1 MQIVFTPAPT
11 AAPALLALPVA
22 KDLAGRGAWPGLA
35 GPHQALADAAAR
47 AARFDGEAGA
57 IVELFV
63 AGDAAGGASE
73 GQSGGATRI
82 LLLGVGAGDEPGW
95 EKAGGALVAKLLTS
109 GATEVTVDLSA
120 ADAGAKAAARFAA
133 AAAQRGW
140 RYDRFRTKLP
150 EKQKPTL
157 ATVTIAGAPE
167 GTDTA
172 WAAQDAVTRGLALTR
187 DLVAAPPNILYPETF
202 VEHVTKD
209 VEGLGLEVIVVD
221 EAEMTAHGMGAL
233 LGVSQGSVREARI
246 LALRWN
252 GAGEG
257 DPTLAF
263 VGKGVTFDTGGIS
276 LKPGA
281 GMEDMKWDMGGA
293 GAVAGTMKALAAR
306 KAKVNVVGV
315 MGLVENMPD
324 GNAQRPGDVVTS
336 MSGQTIE
343 ILNTDAEGRLVLAD
357 AITWTQKTF
366 KPKTIV
372 DLATLTG
379 AMIVSLGNEYGGL
392 FSNDDGLAD
401 KLLAAGLATG
411 DKLWRFPLSD
421 TYNKLID
428 SPIADMKNVGPRG
441 AGSITAAQFIQRFV
455 DEGVAWAHLD
465 IAGMVWSD
473 KPGAT
478 YDKGATGY
486 GVKLLDRLVAEHF
499 EG

>member
-1 MQIVFTPAPT
+1 MQIAFTSTAPS
-11 AAPALLALPVA
+11 APAILALPID
-22 KDLAGRGAWPGLA
+22 KDAVGRGQWGGLGEGHRA
-35 GPHQALADAAAR
+35 IADAAAK

-63 AGDAAGGASE
+63 ADD
-73 GQSGGATRI
+73 GQAKQ
-82 LLLGVGAGDEPGW
+82 LLLVGVGSGDEAGW
-95 EKAGGALVAKLLTS
+95 SKAGGALVARLLTS
-109 GATEVTVDLSA
+109 GATELVADLSG
-120 ADAGAKAAARFAA
+120 ADATPQAAARFAA
-133 AAAQRGW
+133 AAAQRAW
-140 RYDRFRTKLP
+140 RYDHYRTKLTD
-150 EKQKPTL
+150 KQKVSLTTL
-157 ATVTIAGAPE
+157 TIAGAPD
-167 GTDTA
+167 GTDAA
-172 WAAQDAVTRGLALTR
+172 WAAQDAVTQGLELTR
-187 DLVAAPPNILYPETF
+187 NLVAAPPNILYPETF
-202 VEHVTKD
+202 VEQVRES
-209 VEGLGLEVIVVD
+209 VEGLGLEIIVLGED
-221 EAEMTAHGMGAL
+221 EMREHGMGAL
-233 LGVSQGSVREARI
+233 LGVSQGSVRDARI
-246 LALRWN
+246 LALKWN

-257 DPTLAF
+257 DPTLAL

-343 ILNTDAEGRLVLAD
+343 ILNTDAEGRLVLCD
-357 AITWTQKTF
+357 AITWTQQTF
-366 KPKTIV
+366 RPKTII

-401 KLLAAGLATG
+401 KLLAAGTATG

-455 DEGVAWAHLD
+455 DEGVQWAHLD

-473 KPGAT
+473 KAAAT